1 MFGKKLSDYSI
12 EELVK
17 EIVCRK
23 HTSILKA
30 DKHQVFQ
37 VKNNQKRIREK
48 GPAVVLVIR
57 EEA

>member
-30 DKHQVFQ
+30 DKHQVF
-37 VKNNQKRIREK
+37 
-48 GPAVVLVIR
+48 
-57 EEA
+57 